1 MDERTPIHRR
11 QLLYRLAQA
20 GLGASLP
27 LGSLLGLVGCRAQRP
42 ARPAPLG
49 YGPLAPVRD
58 EVSGEFL
65 LRLPAGFRYRSLG
78 WTGTAL
84 RDGSITPSAHDGM
97 GIVAAQGAR
106 LTLVRNH
113 ELTTTSG
120 AFGPDWLRYDPAASA
135 GAIAFEFDTKT
146 GVAGDFRAVL
156 TGTMQNCSGGI
167 TPWGTWL
174 SCEELVFDP
183 ELGLDDLGRPQ
194 ERLKRPHGFVFE
206 VDPSGL
212 VAPQRLSGMGAFK
225 HEAAAVHAVT
235 GIVYLTED
243 YHQTAG
249 FYRYLP
255 TTPGQLARGGR
266 LQMLAVKGQPHL
278 LSGLHSGQ
286 SFDTHW
292 VDIDEP
298 TRLRDQQGR
307 VGLGVFAQGQ
317 AAGGTSFTRLEGC
330 FAEAD
335 TIFFT
340 STDGGDL
347 QHGQVFAYFPK
358 EERLL
363 LLYETRAL
371 AALDYP
377 DNLCASPRGGLL
389 LCEDNDSNR
398 PQRLVGLRADGRT
411 FDFAENNVVLKSMAG
426 VDRDYRGEEW
436 CGACYS
442 PDGRWLFANIY
453 QPGFT
458 VAITGPWG
466 GVGL

>member
-1 MDERTPIHRR
+1 MDQQSHISRR
-11 QLLYRLAQA
+11 QLLQRLAQV

-27 LGSLLGLVGCRAQRP
+27 LGSLLGLVGCRERRP
-42 ARPAPLG
+42 SSPAALG

-65 LRLPAGFRYRSLG
+65 LKLPEGFRYRSLG

-84 RDGSITPSAHDGM
+84 RDGSISPSAHDGM
-97 GIVAAQGAR
+97 GVVVADGSR

-113 ELTTTSG
+113 ELVTTNG
-120 AFGPDWLRYDPAASA
+120 AFGAEHLHYDPPASA
-135 GAIAFEFDTKT
+135 GAVAFEFDTET
-146 GVAGDFRAVL
+146 GVASDFRAVL
-156 TGTMQNCSGGI
+156 AGTMQNCSGGI

-174 SCEELVFDP
+174 SCEEMVFDP
-183 ELGLDDLGRPQ
+183 DLGRDDLGNRHEQ
-194 ERLKRPHGFVFE
+194 LKRPHGFVFE

-212 VAPQRLSGMGAFK
+212 VAPQLLSSMGAFK
-225 HEAAAVHAVT
+225 HEAAAVHAAT

-255 TTPGQLARGGR
+255 NQPGQLAKGGR
-266 LQMLAVKGQPHL
+266 LQMLAVKGREQML
-278 LSGLHSGQ
+278 RGLISGQ

-298 TRLRDQQGR
+298 TRLRDGEGR
-307 VGLGVFAQGQ
+307 IGLGVFAQGKR
-317 AAGGTSFTRLEGC
+317 AGGTAFTRLEGC
-330 FAEAD
+330 FAQAD
-335 TIFFT
+335 TVFFT

-363 LLYETRAL
+363 LLYETRVL

-377 DNLCASPRGGLL
+377 DNLCASPRGGLV

-398 PQRLVGLRADGRT
+398 PQRLVGLSADGLA
-411 FDFAENNVVLKSMAG
+411 FDFAENHVVLKSMTGASQ
-426 VDRDYRGEEW
+426 DYRGEEW

-466 GVGL
+466 EVGL